1 MKTSLL
7 SLLLAISLFC
17 SAHEGGNFVPSDML
31 ASMKSGE
38 KAALL
43 MVHFGTTHD
52 DTRAQTIDAIN
63 AQARK
68 AFPDL
73 EFREA
78 YTSRIIIRRL
88 KARGVVKNT
97 PLDALLQLRGEG
109 YTHIIVQSTNIID
122 GVEMESLRRDV
133 ESVLSFFKEIRVGT
147 PLLYS
152 VEDAEKV
159 TDILGQHL
167 NASVQQSAK
176 KKGKEHFV
184 LVGHGTYT
192 PGTATYSQMDYML
205 KVAGFGNF
213 HVGTIEGYPTF
224 ETMLAQ
230 LKAAKAKSVTL
241 VPFMF
246 VAGDHAKNDIAGEWR
261 EMLEKEGYTVHVR
274 MEGLGQIPEIQKIF
288 VDHIR
293 FGLKHRTQGIMEK
306 KAAYAAGEKTSEK
319 VTFSCHNVINRM
331 YLCELQA

>member
-1 MKTSLL
+1 
-7 SLLLAISLFC
+7 
-17 SAHEGGNFVPSDML
+17 
-31 ASMKSGE
+31 
-38 KAALL
+38 
-43 MVHFGTTHD
+43 
-52 DTRAQTIDAIN
+52 
-63 AQARK
+63 
-68 AFPDL
+68 
-73 EFREA
+73 
-78 YTSRIIIRRL
+78 
-88 KARGVVKNT
+88 
-97 PLDALLQLRGEG
+97 
-109 YTHIIVQSTNIID
+109 
-122 GVEMESLRRDV
+122 MESLRHDV
-133 ESVLSFFKEIRVGT
+133 ESVLPFFKEIRVST

-152 VEDAEKV
+152 VEDAKKV
-159 TDILGQHL
+159 TDILGQRL

-192 PGTATYSQMDYML
+192 PGTAAYSQMDYMP
-205 KVAGFGNF
+205 KAAGFGNF

-274 MEGLGQIPEIQKIF
+274 MEGLGQIHEIQKIF

-306 KAAYAAGEKTSEK
+306 KAVYAAGEKNE
-319 VTFSCHNVINRM
+319 
-331 YLCELQA
+331 

>member
-1 MKTSLL
+1 MLR
-7 SLLLAISLFC
+7 C
-17 SAHEGGNFVPSDML
+17 SRV
-31 ASMKSGE
+31 
-38 KAALL
+38 
-43 MVHFGTTHD
+43 
-52 DTRAQTIDAIN
+52 Q
-63 AQARK
+63 RK
-68 AFPDL
+68 
-73 EFREA
+73 R
-78 YTSRIIIRRL
+78 
-88 KARGVVKNT
+88 
-97 PLDALLQLRGEG
+97 
-109 YTHIIVQSTNIID
+109 
-122 GVEMESLRRDV
+122 
-133 ESVLSFFKEIRVGT
+133 
-147 PLLYS
+147 
-152 VEDAEKV
+152 
-159 TDILGQHL
+159 
-167 NASVQQSAK
+167 
-176 KKGKEHFV
+176 GKEHFV

-261 EMLEKEGYTVHVR
+261 EMLEKKEGYTVHVR

-306 KAAYAAGEKTSEK
+306 KAAYAAGEKNE
-319 VTFSCHNVINRM
+319 
-331 YLCELQA
+331 

>member
-7 SLLLAISLFC
+7 SLLLAVSLFC
-17 SAHEGGNFVPSDML
+17 AAHEGGNFVSSDML
-31 ASMKSGE
+31 ASMKPGE

-52 DTRAQTIDAIN
+52 DTRAQTIDAVN

-88 KARGVVKNT
+88 KARGIDKPT

-133 ESVLSFFKEIRVGT
+133 ESVLPFFKEIRVGT

-159 TDILGQHL
+159 AG
-167 NASVQQSAK
+167 AK
-176 KKGKEHFV
+176 KKSQEHFV

-192 PGTATYSQMDYML
+192 PGTAAYSQMDYML
-205 KVAGFGNF
+205 KAAGFGNF

-230 LKAAKAKSVTL
+230 LKAAQAKSVTL

-274 MEGLGQIPEIQKIF
+274 MEGLGQIPEIQEIF
-288 VDHIR
+288 ADHIR
-293 FGLKHRTQGIMEK
+293 FGLKHRMQGIME
-306 KAAYAAGEKTSEK
+306 
-319 VTFSCHNVINRM
+319 
-331 YLCELQA
+331 